1 MASSHSPSPAPPLIV
16 ADRLTFR
23 YAGKTVVSEASFSI
37 PKGSTTGFLG
47 ANGAGKSSTMRML
60 AGFHVPASGN
70 ASIAGFD
77 VALQRR
83 QAQGMVGYLPEAASG
98 FGHLTTTEFLRF
110 CSESREIS
118 GNRAK
123 RAIDRC
129 CTELDLAYVMSTP
142 LRHLS
147 KGWRQRVWLAQ
158 ALLHEPPALIL
169 DEPTD
174 GLDPIQKRHIRQLI
188 TGLSTSRAIILS
200 THILEE
206 AEQLCDRAIIINHG
220 TIIADRPVA
229 DLVDDR
235 GSLAPAFFRLVG

>member
-1 MASSHSPSPAPPLIV
+1 MASSDNPSPVPPLII
-16 ADRLTFR
+16 ADRLTIR
-23 YAGKTVVSEASFSI
+23 YNGKIAVSEVGFSI
-37 PKGSTTGFLG
+37 PKGSTVGFLG

-60 AGFHVPASGN
+60 AGFRVPASGS

-77 VALQRR
+77 VVRQRR
-83 QAQGMVGYLPEAASG
+83 QAQSMIGYLPEAAGG
-98 FGHLTTTEFLRF
+98 FGRLTTTEFLRF
-110 CSESREIS
+110 CSEAREIS

-123 RAIDRC
+123 QAIDRC
-129 CTELDLAYVMSTP
+129 CEELDLGNVMSTP

-174 GLDPIQKRHIRQLI
+174 GLDPIQKRQIRKLI
-188 TGLSTSRAIILS
+188 TRLSTSRTIILS

-206 AEQLCDRAIIINHG
+206 AEQICDRAIIIHHG
-220 TIIADRPVA
+220 VIVADQPVA

-235 GSLAPAFFRLVG
+235 GSLAASFFRLVG

>member
-1 MASSHSPSPAPPLIV
+1 M
-16 ADRLTFR
+16 
-23 YAGKTVVSEASFSI
+23 
-37 PKGSTTGFLG
+37 GFLG

-60 AGFHVPASGN
+60 AGFRVPASGS

-77 VALQRR
+77 VVRQRR
-83 QAQGMVGYLPEAASG
+83 QAQSMIGYLPEAAGG
-98 FGHLTTTEFLRF
+98 FGHLTATEFLRF
-110 CSESREIS
+110 CSETREIS

-123 RAIDRC
+123 QAIDRC
-129 CTELDLAYVMSTP
+129 CAELDLDNVMSTP

-174 GLDPIQKRHIRQLI
+174 GLDPIQKRQIRQLI
-188 TGLSTSRAIILS
+188 ARLSPDRTIILS

-206 AEQLCDRAIIINHG
+206 AEQICDRAIIIDHG
-220 TIIADRPVA
+220 VIVADQPVA

-235 GSLAPAFFRLVG
+235 GSLAASFFRLVG